1 MIINPFSLDGKVAIV
16 TGSGRGLGKGVAIGM
31 GAAGARVV
39 TCSRTLAEAEA
50 TAQEI
55 RGAGGEALA
64 LTVDITQKASCEALV
79 AQTLE
84 HHGRLDVLVCNA
96 AANLQGP
103 ALEIDEE
110 TWNTTLAVELSGY
123 FFCAQ
128 AAAPAMIEQGGG
140 SIVMIGAN
148 SSMVGYAGLVT
159 VAAAKG
165 GVDQL
170 VRNLAVEWGQHGI
183 RVNSINPGYTEHL
196 PPAGDVPPG
205 DSGDVD
211 EDVRRLTPLPRR
223 GRIEEFAHPAVFLA
237 SDAASFITG
246 QNLAVDGGYAI
257 K

>member
-1 MIINPFSLDGKVAIV
+1 MTTNPFSLEGKVAIV
-16 TGSGRGLGKGVAIGM
+16 TGSGRGLGKGVAIGL
-31 GAAGARVV
+31 GAAGARTV
-39 TCSRTLAEAEA
+39 TCSRTLTEAEA
-50 TAQEI
+50 TAQAI
-55 RGAGGEALA
+55 RDAGGEAMA
-64 LTVDITQKASCEALV
+64 LTVDITRKPSCEALV
-79 AQTLE
+79 AATLE
-84 HHGRLDVLVCNA
+84 HYGRLDVLVCNA

-110 TWNTTLAVELSGY
+110 MWNTTLAVELSGY
-123 FFCAQ
+123 FYCAQ

-148 SSMVGYAGLVT
+148 SSMVGYAGLIT

-170 VRNLAVEWGQHGI
+170 VRNLAVEWGGHGI

-196 PPAGDVPPG
+196 PPAGDVHPG

-223 GRIEEFAHPAVFLA
+223 GRIEEFAHPVVFLA

>member
-1 MIINPFSLDGKVAIV
+1 MTANPFSLEGKVAIV

-39 TCSRTLAEAEA
+39 TCSRTLTEAEA

-96 AANLQGP
+96 AANLQGL

-196 PPAGDVPPG
+196 PPAGDVAPG

>member
-1 MIINPFSLDGKVAIV
+1 MTINPFSLDGKVAIV

-55 RGAGGEALA
+55 QGAGGEALA

-183 RVNSINPGYTEHL
+183 RINSINPGYTEHL
-196 PPAGDVPPG
+196 PPAGDVAPG